1 MSVFQWEF
9 VSGWYA
15 LCGLPNVR
23 ASVMPQ
29 RPLVRGRRV
38 DKWLLRMSFYIEQTE
53 DAKAYRNS
61 YKTREKVIQAAEEI
75 ILRYK
80 LEGKI

>member
-9 VSGWYA
+9 VYGWYS
-15 LCGLPNVR
+15 LRGLPNAR

-29 RPLVRGRRV
+29 RPWVRGRRV
-38 DKWLLRMSFYIEQTE
+38 DRWLLRMLLCNEQTGE
-53 DAKAYRNS
+53 SNELEKLYSTQEKA
-61 YKTREKVIQAAEEI
+61 IQAAEEI
-75 ILRYK
+75 IVRAK